1 MRSVFSLADSVQP
14 HLEEKNVCSG
24 SLLVLLVL
32 ILFSNAVLHYKRA
45 ELQVLYNVLSL
56 NLLNLSQ
63 TSNCQT

>member
-14 HLEEKNVCSG
+14 HLEEKNVSSG

-32 ILFSNAVLHYKRA
+32 ILFSNAVLNYKQA
-45 ELQVLYNVLSL
+45 KLQVLFNVLS
-56 NLLNLSQ
+56 LNLSQ